1 MKTNQQMLLG
11 IELGTSLESNINEF
25 SLVKAGSKL
34 ISDRNNFPPQTVPP
48 SSTEGYTCPS
58 QTGGPSPLR

>member
-25 SLVKAGSKL
+25 SLVKAG
-34 ISDRNNFPPQTVPP
+34 
-48 SSTEGYTCPS
+48 
-58 QTGGPSPLR
+58 